1 LSSAAITPFRL
12 PTDPAPGAR
21 AANGDVL
28 APPTQ
33 EEMRRINRAR
43 RRATRL
49 DEQKRAFLRM
59 VSHELRTPLNA
70 IIGFSEIIACELYGP
85 LGAPQYKEY
94 AEHVRSS
101 GHKLLRLV
109 NQVLEM
115 ARLEGHA
122 LDLNLQAEP
131 LDIVIEDVLVTL
143 RDELA
148 ARGARVDVLHLDQP
162 GAPMP
167 LVMAD
172 PRGLR
177 NLLVNLLQ
185 NAITHGAAPVSVHVR
200 RAADGVQPFVADAVR
215 PPMPENV
222 NAKLTVQMP
231 ARPRRPRTPTIVVR
245 TRGPTKQQKLV
256 VFVAMLLVFVGGGIA
271 FLVYGKHIGL
281 DLGVHAPTAPART
294 TGMTIATAVP
304 PPAPSPTIPAAA
316 PTPVVAA
323 TVITS
328 VAPSAAAPQP
338 SVPQPSGKKSTRAR

>member
-200 RAADGVQPFVADAVR
+200 RAADGVQLIVDDA
-215 PPMPENV
+215 
-222 NAKLTVQMP
+222 
-231 ARPRRPRTPTIVVR
+231 
-245 TRGPTKQQKLV
+245 GP
-256 VFVAMLLVFVGGGIA
+256 
-271 FLVYGKHIGL
+271 
-281 DLGVHAPTAPART
+281 GV
-294 TGMTIATAVP
+294 
-304 PPAPSPTIPAAA
+304 PAAA
-316 PTPVVAA
+316 LPRLLRPFEHAETALTRGGAGGAGLGLPIVDLLCDAMGATLHLRSDTGQGFTA
-323 TVITS
+323 TVTLT
-328 VAPSAAAPQP
+328 AA
-338 SVPQPSGKKSTRAR
+338 